1 MLSKEAATDTEDQL
15 KANAFKYF
23 TSLFVRPEAKDIT
36 INVAYTA
43 EGGSKIVINAT
54 AAMPADFTKL
64 LGYDNFTI
72 LASSTAKWGTRR
84 LRVALV
90 LDNTGS
96 MADAGKMAAL
106 QSATKGLLTQ
116 LQGAVNIAGDV
127 YVSIIPFVKDVNLG
141 GANWNSDWIY
151 WGSIAQDPDQSDNT
165 SWEALNGVCS
175 NTTYNNN
182 RSNCFTR
189 GGVCSNTSFT
199 RQSTCTTNGTCS
211 VGSPT
216 SQSTCNARGTCSI
229 SGNNTQSACNS
240 AGTCSISSYK
250 TQTGCQNAGT
260 CSISGQTSQS
270 SCQNAHVCSIAG
282 WSTKTQCQ
290 NHGGTWLAGVWTSN
304 PGTWTPATW
313 TPATFTAYIWT
324 PGTWTP
330 NAHNTWN
337 GCVVDRGYPLAPSNL
352 GGLSGPDTTYNF
364 DTTADPPDPVTPR
377 YSSLYAAEQ
386 YGSCPQGVKP
396 LSYDWTGMNTLVD
409 NMSPAGN
416 TNQAIGLQIGWL
428 SLVGGGPFP
437 VVPKD
442 PLYKYT
448 DVIILLTDGLNTQNR
463 WTSTQDD
470 IDTREATT
478 CYNIKQANVEL
489 YTIQV
494 NTGGDPTST
503 MLQNCASSTDKF
515 YLLTAADQMT
525 ATFNTI
531 GTNLTKLRVAQ

>member
-36 INVAYTA
+36 INVGYTT

-96 MADAGKMAAL
+96 MADDGKMAAL

-216 SQSTCNARGTCSI
+216 SQTTCNARGTCSI
-229 SGNNTQSACNS
+229 SGNTTQSACNS
-240 AGTCSISSYK
+240 AGTCSLSSYT
-250 TQTGCQNAGT
+250 TQTDLPECRNLQHLGLRPHRAVPER
-260 CSISGQTSQS
+260 
-270 SCQNAHVCSIAG
+270 AR
-282 WSTKTQCQ
+282 
-290 NHGGTWLAGVWTSN
+290 LL
-304 PGTWTPATW
+304 
-313 TPATFTAYIWT
+313 
-324 PGTWTP
+324 
-330 NAHNTWN
+330 
-337 GCVVDRGYPLAPSNL
+337 DRGLEHQELNARTTVAPGWPVCGPLTRAPGRPLL
-352 GGLSGPDTTYNF
+352 GLRQPSRRTSGRPE
-364 DTTADPPDPVTPR
+364 PGRP
-377 YSSLYAAEQ
+377 
-386 YGSCPQGVKP
+386 
-396 LSYDWTGMNTLVD
+396 
-409 NMSPAGN
+409 
-416 TNQAIGLQIGWL
+416 
-428 SLVGGGPFP
+428 
-437 VVPKD
+437 
-442 PLYKYT
+442 
-448 DVIILLTDGLNTQNR
+448 
-463 WTSTQDD
+463 
-470 IDTREATT
+470 TR
-478 CYNIKQANVEL
+478 
-489 YTIQV
+489 TIR
-494 NTGGDPTST
+494 G
-503 MLQNCASSTDKF
+503 
-515 YLLTAADQMT
+515 TAASWT
-525 ATFNTI
+525 
-531 GTNLTKLRVAQ
+531 VAIRWHPAISAG